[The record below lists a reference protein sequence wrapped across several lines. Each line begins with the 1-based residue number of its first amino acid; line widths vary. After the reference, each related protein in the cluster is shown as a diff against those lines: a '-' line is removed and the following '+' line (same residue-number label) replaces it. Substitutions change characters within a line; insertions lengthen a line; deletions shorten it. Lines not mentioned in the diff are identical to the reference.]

1 MKIIILYIIL
11 LLLVVHIIKNQKDP
25 ENFTEVKKRYK
36 ILRDYYA
43 QNGDTQF
50 KQLKNPIILTGF
62 LRNKGNNELGY
73 NINKGTEIG
82 LCLDGS
88 PNEIMHVLI
97 HELAH
102 TVSSKYAHDDEF
114 WNNVHKIENI
124 CQEQGLYIQINNK
137 TEFCGS
143 HIQDPA

>member
-1 MKIIILYIIL
+1 MIAYILSNMKEP
-11 LLLVVHIIKNQKDP
+11 K
-25 ENFTEVKKRYK
+25 NFTEVKRRYK
-36 ILRDYYA
+36 VLQDYFA
-43 QNGDTQF
+43 THGDTQF
-50 KQLKNPIILTGF
+50 KSLKNPIILTGF

-114 WNNVHKIENI
+114 WKNVRKIENI
-124 CQEQGLYIQINNK
+124 CQERGLYIPINNK

-143 HIQDPA
+143 HIQDPS

>member
-1 MKIIILYIIL
+1 MKINFLYIVLSLLVLYIIST
-11 LLLVVHIIKNQKDP
+11 KKEP

-36 ILRDYYA
+36 NLREYYRT
-43 QNGDTQF
+43 NGDEQF
-50 KQLKNPIILTGF
+50 KKLKNPIILTGF
-62 LRNKGNNELGY
+62 LKNKGNNELGY

-114 WNNVHKIENI
+114 WNNVHKIEND
-124 CQEQGLYIQINNK
+124 CQKLGLYIPINNK

-143 HIQDPA
+143 HIQDP

>member
-1 MKIIILYIIL
+1 MKLIFLYIIL
-11 LLLVVHIIKNQKDP
+11 LICVLYIIKNTKDP
-25 ENFTEVKKRYK
+25 ENFTEVKRRYK

-43 QNGDTQF
+43 KHGDAQF
-50 KQLKNPIILTGF
+50 KSLKNPIILTGF
-62 LRNKGNNELGY
+62 LRQKNGNELGY

-102 TVSSKYAHDDEF
+102 TVSSKYSHDEEF

-124 CQEQGLYIQINNK
+124 CQENGLYIPINNK

-143 HIQDPA
+143 HIKDPD

>member
-1 MKIIILYIIL
+1 MKIIFLYIIL
-11 LLLVVHIIKNQKDP
+11 LICVLYIIKNTKDP
-25 ENFTEVKKRYK
+25 ENFTEVKRRYK
-36 ILRDYYA
+36 FLRDYYDKH
-43 QNGDTQF
+43 GDAQF
-50 KQLKNPIILTGF
+50 KTLKNPIILTGF
-62 LRNKGNNELGY
+62 LKQKNGNELGY

-124 CQEQGLYIQINNK
+124 CQENGLYIPIKNK

-143 HIQDPA
+143 HIKDP

>member
-1 MKIIILYIIL
+1 MIEYILSNMKEP
-11 LLLVVHIIKNQKDP
+11 K
-25 ENFTEVKKRYK
+25 NFTEVKRRYK
-36 ILRDYYA
+36 VLQDYFA
-43 QNGDTQF
+43 THGDTQF
-50 KQLKNPIILTGF
+50 KSLKNPIILTGF

-114 WNNVHKIENI
+114 WKNVHKIENI
-124 CQEQGLYIQINNK
+124 CQERGLYIPINNK

-143 HIQDPA
+143 HIQDPS

>member
-1 MKIIILYIIL
+1 MKIIFLYIVLSLLVLYIIST
-11 LLLVVHIIKNQKDP
+11 KKEP

-36 ILRDYYA
+36 NLREYYRT
-43 QNGDTQF
+43 NGDEQF
-50 KQLKNPIILTGF
+50 KKLKNPIILTGF
-62 LRNKGNNELGY
+62 LKNKGNNELGY

-114 WNNVHKIENI
+114 WNNVHKIEND
-124 CQEQGLYIQINNK
+124 CQKLGLYIPINNK

-143 HIQDPA
+143 HIQDP

>member
-1 MKIIILYIIL
+1 MKIIFLYIIL
-11 LLLVVHIIKNQKDP
+11 LICVLYIIKNTKDP
-25 ENFTEVKKRYK
+25 ENFTEVKRRYK
-36 ILRDYYA
+36 FLRDYYDKH
-43 QNGDTQF
+43 GDAQF
-50 KQLKNPIILTGF
+50 KTLKNTIILTGF
-62 LRNKGNNELGY
+62 LKQKNGNELGY

-124 CQEQGLYIQINNK
+124 CQENGLYIPIKNK

-143 HIQDPA
+143 HIKDP

>member
-1 MKIIILYIIL
+1 MKIIILYIL
-11 LLLVVHIIKNQKDP
+11 LSLLVVYTIKNMKEP
-25 ENFTEVKKRYK
+25 EDFTEVKRRYK
-36 ILRDYYA
+36 ILRGYYA
-43 QNGDTQF
+43 KHGDAQF
-50 KQLKNPIILTGF
+50 KQLKHPIILTGF

-102 TVSSKYAHDDEF
+102 TVSSKYAHDEEF
-114 WNNVHKIENI
+114 WNNVHKIENT
-124 CQEQGLYIQINNK
+124 CQNQGLYTPINNK

>member
-11 LLLVVHIIKNQKDP
+11 LLLVVYVIKNTRDP
-25 ENFTEVKKRYK
+25 ENFAEVKERYK

-43 QNGDTQF
+43 NNGDAQF

-124 CQEQGLYIQINNK
+124 CQEKGLYIPINNK

-143 HIQDPA
+143 HIQDPV

>member
-1 MKIIILYIIL
+1 MKIIFLYIVLI
-11 LLLVVHIIKNQKDP
+11 LVVIHILKNKKDP
-25 ENFTEVKKRYK
+25 ENFTEVKRRYK
-36 ILRDYYA
+36 ILQDYFA
-43 QNGDTQF
+43 KNGEGN
-50 KQLKNPIILTGF
+50 LKSLRNPIILTGF
-62 LRNKGNNELGY
+62 LRNKGDNELGY

-124 CQEQGLYIQINNK
+124 CQSHGLYIPINNK

-143 HIQDPA
+143 HIQDP

>member
-1 MKIIILYIIL
+1 MKIIFLYIIL
-11 LLLVVHIIKNQKDP
+11 FIFVLYIIKNTKDP
-25 ENFTEVKKRYK
+25 KNFTEVKRRYK

-43 QNGDTQF
+43 NSGDAQF
-50 KQLKNPIILTGF
+50 NSLKNPIILTGF
-62 LRNKGNNELGY
+62 SKNKGNNELGY

-124 CQEQGLYIQINNK
+124 CQEKGLYIPIDNK

-143 HIQDPA
+143 HIKDP